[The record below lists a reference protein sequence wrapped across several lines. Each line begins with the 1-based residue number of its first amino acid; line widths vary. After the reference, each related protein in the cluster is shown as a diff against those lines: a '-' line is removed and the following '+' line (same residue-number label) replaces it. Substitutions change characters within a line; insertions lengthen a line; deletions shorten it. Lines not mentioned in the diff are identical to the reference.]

1 MLILF
6 SLGFLLLTLSICTG
20 YYISKFLRA
29 EADYQ
34 FRLFEV
40 FLCGVAG
47 LTVYLN
53 IASIFLPT
61 NYFLLLPAVVLS
73 FYLFRQKEFR
83 QQLSST
89 IAANRRLLFGK
100 QNSVIT
106 CSILLVVILFTL
118 VPPYNTDSSGYHFLS
133 IRWNERFKAVPGLAN
148 LFPQYGYNSSFF
160 VLSAAF
166 SFTNVFGQ
174 SVYPINFILTTLFFL
189 WLLKKSFSYSHP
201 KKLFI
206 WLLLIVLL
214 RQFPINLAS
223 PSADALTSILVFYVL
238 FSLYEKVNY
247 KWHQSEWK
255 WLILLSVFAVVIKLS
270 TLPLLLIALVPLIM
284 FRDSYKSIAVLYAKL
299 FPLALLIIIPW
310 LVRNIILSGYLVFPL
325 PSVDVFS
332 FDWKVPT
339 NIVIAERQHIAHA
352 PRMISH
358 NYNYVEGLNFL
369 QWFPRWLPN
378 LWRDNHFNF
387 ILVLVG
393 LFSPVIALYVHRKNK
408 SIKSFQFLTWLIAYV
423 GVWFWLIT
431 SPDIRFGYHY
441 LLPCILLPL
450 LSYAKNFSYQPY
462 TQLLPYAICLICF
475 YYDFTAIKK
484 LQPYSFSQYVVRPL
498 RSPEYYKRNDLNTF
512 QYVMLNNGVKLYIQ
526 DSTHHS
532 INAPLPSCY
541 PYNPALRMRGNKLQ
555 DGFKTLP

>member
-6 SLGFLLLTLSICTG
+6 ALGFLFLTVTICTG

-29 EADYQ
+29 KAGYE
-34 FRLFEV
+34 FGLFEV

-53 IASIFLPT
+53 TASIFLPT

-83 QQLSST
+83 QRLSST
-89 IAANRRLLFGK
+89 IAANRRLLFVK

-106 CSILLVVILFTL
+106 CSILLVVLLFTF

-133 IRWNERFKAVPGLAN
+133 ILWNEKFKAVPGLAN
-148 LFPQYGYNSSFF
+148 LFPQYGYNSSFL

-166 SFTNVFGQ
+166 SFTDVFKQ
-174 SVYPINFILTTLFFL
+174 SIYPINFVLTTLFFL
-189 WLLKKSFSYSHP
+189 WLLKKSFLYNYTT
-201 KKLFI
+201 KLLL

-223 PSADALTSILVFYVL
+223 PSADALTSILVFYIL
-238 FSLYEKVNY
+238 FNVYEKVGSQWN
-247 KWHQSEWK
+247 EADWK
-255 WLILLSVFAVVIKLS
+255 VLILLSIFSVIIKLS
-270 TLPLLLIALVPLIM
+270 TLPLLLIVFVPLLTFKKNWKDVLI
-284 FRDSYKSIAVLYAKL
+284 LYAKL

-310 LVRNIILSGYLVFPL
+310 LVRNIILSGYLVFPF
-325 PSVDVFS
+325 PAVDVFS

-339 NIVIAERQHIAHA
+339 NTVIAERQHIAHA
-352 PRMISH
+352 PRMISE
-358 NYNYVEGLNFL
+358 NYKYVEGLNFL

-393 LFSPVIALYVHRKNK
+393 LFSPVIALHRKNK
-408 SIKSFQFLTWLIAYV
+408 SIKSFQFLAWLIAYV

-484 LQPYSFSQYVVRPL
+484 LQPYSFSQYIVRPL
-498 RSPEYYKRNDLNTF
+498 KSPEYYKRNDLNSF
-512 QYVMLNNGVKLYIQ
+512 QYVMLSNRVKLYIQ

-541 PYNPALRMRGNKLQ
+541 PYNPGIRMRGNKLE

>member
-6 SLGFLLLTLSICTG
+6 ALGFLFLTVTICTG

-29 EADYQ
+29 KAGYE
-34 FRLFEV
+34 FGLFEV

-53 IASIFLPT
+53 TASIFLPT

-83 QQLSST
+83 QRLSST
-89 IAANRRLLFGK
+89 IAANRRLLFVK

-106 CSILLVVILFTL
+106 CSILLVVLLFTF

-133 IRWNERFKAVPGLAN
+133 ILWNEKFKAVPGLAN

-166 SFTNVFGQ
+166 SFTDVFKQ
-174 SVYPINFILTTLFFL
+174 SIYPINFVLTTLFFL
-189 WLLKKSFSYSHP
+189 WLLKKSFLYNHP
-201 KKLFI
+201 NKLLI

-223 PSADALTSILVFYVL
+223 PSADALTSILVFYIL
-238 FSLYEKVNY
+238 FNVYEKVGSQWN
-247 KWHQSEWK
+247 EADWK
-255 WLILLSVFAVVIKLS
+255 VLILLSIFSVIIKLS
-270 TLPLLLIALVPLIM
+270 TLPLLLIVFVPLLTFKKNWKDVLI
-284 FRDSYKSIAVLYAKL
+284 LYAKL

-310 LVRNIILSGYLVFPL
+310 LVRNIILSGYLVFPF
-325 PSVDVFS
+325 PAVDVFS

-339 NIVIAERQHIAHA
+339 NTVIAERQHIAHA
-352 PRMISH
+352 PRMISE
-358 NYNYVEGLNFL
+358 NYKYVEGLNFL

-393 LFSPVIALYVHRKNK
+393 LFSPVIALHRKNK
-408 SIKSFQFLTWLIAYV
+408 SIKSFQFLAWLIAYV

-484 LQPYSFSQYVVRPL
+484 LQPYSFSQYIVRPL
-498 RSPEYYKRNDLNTF
+498 KSPEYYKRNDLNSF
-512 QYVMLNNGVKLYIQ
+512 QYVMLSNRVKLYIQ

-541 PYNPALRMRGNKLQ
+541 PYNPGIRMRGNKLE

>member
-6 SLGFLLLTLSICTG
+6 ALGFLFLTVTICTG
-20 YYISKFLRA
+20 YYISKFLGA
-29 EADYQ
+29 KADCRV
-34 FRLFEV
+34 RLFEV

-53 IASIFLPT
+53 ISSIFLPT

-83 QQLSST
+83 QRLSST
-89 IAANRRLLFGK
+89 IAANRRLLFVK

-106 CSILLVVILFTL
+106 CSILLVVLLFTL

-133 IRWNERFKAVPGLAN
+133 ILWNERFKAVPGLAN

-166 SFTNVFGQ
+166 SFSDVFKQ
-174 SVYPINFILTTLFFL
+174 SLYPINFVLTTLFFL
-189 WLLKKSFSYSHP
+189 WLLKKSFLYNYTT
-201 KKLFI
+201 KLLL

-223 PSADALTSILVFYVL
+223 PSADALTSILVFYILYNV
-238 FSLYEKVNY
+238 YEKVGSQWN
-247 KWHQSEWK
+247 EADWK
-255 WLILLSVFAVVIKLS
+255 VLILLSVFSVIIKLS
-270 TLPLLLIALVPLIM
+270 TLPLLLIVFVPLLTFKKNWKDVLI
-284 FRDSYKSIAVLYAKL
+284 LYAKL

-310 LVRNIILSGYLVFPL
+310 LVRNIILSGYLVFPF
-325 PSVDVFS
+325 PAVDVFS

-339 NIVIAERQHIAHA
+339 NTVIAERQHIAHA
-352 PRMISH
+352 PRMISD

-408 SIKSFQFLTWLIAYV
+408 SVKSFQFLAWLVAYV

-450 LSYAKNFSYQPY
+450 LSCAKNFSYQPY

-475 YYDFTAIKK
+475 YYDFVAIKK
-484 LQPYSFSQYVVRPL
+484 LQPYSFSQYIVCPL
-498 RSPEYYKRNDLNTF
+498 KSPEYYKRNDLNTF
-512 QYVMLNNGVKLYIQ
+512 KYVMLSNRVKLYIQ

-541 PYNPALRMRGNKLQ
+541 PYNPGIRMRGNKLE

>member
-6 SLGFLLLTLSICTG
+6 ALGFLFLTVTICTG
-20 YYISKFLRA
+20 YYISKFLGA
-29 EADYQ
+29 KAGYQ
-34 FRLFEV
+34 FGLFEV

-53 IASIFLPT
+53 TASIFLPT

-83 QQLSST
+83 QRLSST
-89 IAANRRLLFGK
+89 IAANRRLLFVK

-106 CSILLVVILFTL
+106 CSILLVVLLFTF

-133 IRWNERFKAVPGLAN
+133 ILWNEKFKAVPGLAN
-148 LFPQYGYNSSFF
+148 LFPQYGYNSSFL

-166 SFTNVFGQ
+166 SFTDVFKQ
-174 SVYPINFILTTLFFL
+174 SIYPINFVLTTLFFL
-189 WLLKKSFSYSHP
+189 WLLKKSFLYNYTT
-201 KKLFI
+201 KLLL

-223 PSADALTSILVFYVL
+223 PSADALTSILVFYIL
-238 FSLYEKVNY
+238 FNVYEKVGSQWN
-247 KWHQSEWK
+247 EADWK
-255 WLILLSVFAVVIKLS
+255 VLILLSIFSVIIKLS
-270 TLPLLLIALVPLIM
+270 TLPLLLIVFVPLLTFKKNWKDVLI
-284 FRDSYKSIAVLYAKL
+284 LYAKL

-310 LVRNIILSGYLVFPL
+310 LVRNIILSGYLVFPF
-325 PSVDVFS
+325 PAVDVFS

-339 NIVIAERQHIAHA
+339 NTVIAERQHIAHA
-352 PRMISH
+352 PRMISE
-358 NYNYVEGLNFL
+358 NYKYVEGLNFL

-393 LFSPVIALYVHRKNK
+393 LFSPVIALHRKNK
-408 SIKSFQFLTWLIAYV
+408 SIKSFQFLAWLIAYV

-484 LQPYSFSQYVVRPL
+484 LQPYSFSQYIVRPL
-498 RSPEYYKRNDLNTF
+498 KSPEYYKRNDLNSF
-512 QYVMLNNGVKLYIQ
+512 QYVMLSNRVKLYIQ

-541 PYNPALRMRGNKLQ
+541 PYNPGIRMRGNKLE